1 MALTSAPAR
10 FTDLLAKELP
20 ANFSYIEP
28 ALLTKGGTL
37 LFGGDAKIGKSLIMI
52 EMAQALA
59 HGELPF
65 GCPEFVVPEPVRA
78 MVIEQEVGERGLQI
92 RGRKICNDYKAQ
104 YADNFWYIT
113 MEPDM
118 QFDTPEGRKLVLE
131 AVSKVEPN
139 VLFLDPISR
148 MHGYDENDN
157 GQINKLVR
165 HLANLKKMF
174 KHKEMSLVISHHY
187 GKPPRGMDLQGWD
200 PLDFNNFRGA
210 SKFRDDADALI
221 TVQRLKY
228 LDTKWKAWKLKTRFR
243 LRHGEEPN
251 DMIFTVNKE
260 NDLRVKW
267 ERTLV
272 NTQELK
278 PEEVFKTPQAPQT
291 PPEQEK
297 LLFKKA

>member
-1 MALTSAPAR
+1 MALITAPAR

-37 LFGGDAKIGKSLIMI
+37 LFGGDAKIGKSLIML
-52 EMAQALA
+52 EMARGLA
-59 HGELPF
+59 TGVTPF
-65 GCPEFVVPEPVRA
+65 GCPQMIVPEPVKV
-78 MVIEQEVGERGLQI
+78 MVIEQEVGERGLQL
-92 RGRKICNDYKAQ
+92 RGSKILATVPQKF
-104 YADNFWYIT
+104 ADNLWYIT
-113 MEPDM
+113 QEPDM
-118 QFDTPEGRKLVLE
+118 QFDSEQGRKLIID
-131 AVSKVEPN
+131 AVGRVEPN

-174 KHKEMSLVISHHY
+174 KHKEMSIVISHHY
-187 GKPPRGMDLQGWD
+187 GKPPRGQDLATWD

-221 TVQRLKY
+221 TVQKLKF
-228 LDTKWKAWKLKTRFR
+228 LDTPHKAWKIKTRYR

-260 NDLRVKW
+260 NDLRVRW
-267 ERTLV
+267 ERTLSS
-272 NTQELK
+272 TQELK
-278 PEEVFKTPQAPQT
+278 PEEVFKTKQAPQKPT
-291 PPEQEK
+291 EQEK
-297 LLFKKA
+297 LMFMPG